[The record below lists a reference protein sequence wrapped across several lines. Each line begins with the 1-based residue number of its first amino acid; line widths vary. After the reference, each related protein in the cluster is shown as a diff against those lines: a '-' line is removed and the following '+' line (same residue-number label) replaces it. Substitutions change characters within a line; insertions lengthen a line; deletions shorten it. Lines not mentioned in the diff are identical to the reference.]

1 MSDDDLID
9 EDTKDLL
16 RDEDYDQAVLNA
28 SDRVYE
34 EMKTADETVGLN
46 KIYADGQQL
55 LAEKRPEAAESKK
68 FWLLFWQLVSSV
80 SALLIAAISGVIG
93 LAQAP
98 NEEKL
103 SSSQCDSSLIFIW
116 IQRLMKRLLQMGK

>member
-1 MSDDDLID
+1 MKIQ
-9 EDTKDLL
+9 KDLL

-46 KIYADGQQL
+46 KIYSDGQQL
-55 LAEKRPEAAESKK
+55 LAEKRPEKPQSQKK

-80 SALLIAAISGVIG
+80 SALVIAAISGVIG
-93 LAQAP
+93 WRKRQTKKSFQAANVIP
-98 NEEKL
+98 PHIHSDPAFDEKA
-103 SSSQCDSSLIFIW
+103 F
-116 IQRLMKRLLQMGK
+116 LQMGK